1 MKQKLLLLISFV
13 FVYVASWSQL
23 AAGDKLI
30 GPSFNLY
37 TSKTETIP
45 VPNYTNNSILGLGIG
60 MNLIK
65 MRTATDGFGVGIKY
79 NYNEAKFT
87 GITPGD
93 YAKQHSNAF
102 YLNLYK
108 RKYIPLHAKWSL
120 FYDVG
125 LSGGLN
131 VNNYSQAGAYVNYY
145 QYGKIQGYT
154 IGAFAYPG
162 IAYFIKKNFLADIS
176 LSNFLTATFSHQ
188 QTDYI
193 SGPNPGG
200 VDKTDAFSFN
210 STVIGNNFINNMT
223 INFRWILK

>member
-65 MRTATDGFGVGIKY
+65 MRTATDGFGVGIQY

-120 FYDVG
+120 FYDAG
-125 LSGGLN
+125 IAGGYNNAKYDQSGSYASTYMYTKSN
-131 VNNYSQAGAYVNYY
+131 
-145 QYGKIQGYT
+145 GYN
-154 IGAFAYPG
+154 ISAFA
-162 IAYFIKKNFLADIS
+162 
-176 LSNFLTATFSHQ
+176 
-188 QTDYI
+188 
-193 SGPNPGG
+193 
-200 VDKTDAFSFN
+200 
-210 STVIGNNFINNMT
+210 
-223 INFRWILK
+223 